1 MAQQGS
7 ATPQLFGAPSPS
19 DPASGFNAS
28 VSSAQ
33 ASAQMQVQA
42 TQQAMGQILQSLQFA
57 LTMKERRTQQAQEIE
72 AANRLETLRQ
82 DRSDSRMR
90 EEQGFMQSRADATN
104 AAEYER
110 ARLRERGETFRQN
123 RSFARGDQQFALK
136 YGQDERRLALDAS
149 EAQARALEMRRSW
162 QAKKAGM
169 QADFGRSLLPL
180 ALSMQPFEPG
190 AVPGTYK
197 VRDDFMS
204 AGGPIGGA
212 QPSLGGQASML
223 QQAGQALGGPQG
235 AAMQG
240 TGQAITAGMP
250 ALGDELRKKS
260 AEGNDL
266 AVEQAKLQGRQGG
279 PSSGSVVG
287 LLPISAG
294 ALDNVGRTLGISL
307 QLGSLQTAVAAG
319 PSIVY
324 NPATKRIEAV
334 GQATPEVQSA
344 VELLNSRAKQIPD
357 ALHSL
362 VGGSVNPFLPQQEVL
377 EIGRNLVA
385 GNPETLVTSPQG
397 GGAYQNGS
405 RPTNEER
412 QKRALEQSRTSFL
425 SVKPPGGA
433 PQQQGAPVA
442 PAPTPGQASGKAP
455 VSEGAANMAREAV
468 NAEAQSREAA
478 SKYLS
483 WFGVGPQALG
493 QPFEPPPET
502 PESRE
507 LARRFAA
514 AERRKFERDNYT
526 QRRVRG
532 GPPPKPAEPAPA
544 APAGPKVTTTLRQTA
559 PPEIRAAAAARAPA
573 APAPQPARPRSSE
586 YATLRLRATAAA
598 RRANLPAAELARV
611 ANSDKA
617 MLDWLVSSLDPD
629 ALAAIEA
636 ARAER
641 VIDDA
646 TASAMTQRLR
656 SAQSARRSAVKVR
669 DR

>member
-82 DRSDSRMR
+82 NRSDSRMR

-104 AAEYER
+104 QAEYER
-110 ARLRERGETFRQN
+110 ARLRERGETFRQG
-123 RSFARGDQQFALK
+123 RSIQRSDQQFALK

-149 EAQARALEMRRSW
+149 EAQARALDMRRSW

-204 AGGPIGGA
+204 AGGAIGS
-212 QPSLGGQASML
+212 SLGGQASML

-250 ALGDELRKKS
+250 ALGEELRKQS
-260 AEGNDL
+260 APGNDL

-279 PSSGSVVG
+279 PGAGNVIG
-287 LLPISAG
+287 LLPISGDAIT
-294 ALDNVGRTLGISL
+294 NVGAKLGISA
-307 QLGSLQTAVAAG
+307 QLGALQAGTAAG

-334 GQATPEVQSA
+334 GQTNPTVQSA
-344 VELLNSRAKQIPD
+344 LDALNSRATQIPD
-357 ALHSL
+357 ALHAL
-362 VGGSVNPFLPQQEVL
+362 VGGSVNPFLPQQEML
-377 EIGRNLVA
+377 ELGRNLVA
-385 GNPETLVTSPQG
+385 GNPQTLTTSPQG
-397 GGAYQNGS
+397 GGAYQPPQQGQQQGGG
-405 RPTNEER
+405 RD
-412 QKRALEQSRTSFL
+412 FL

-433 PQQQGAPVA
+433 PQGQPPPAA
-442 PAPTPGQASGKAP
+442 PAPTPGQAAGKAP
-455 VSEGAANMAREAV
+455 QTEGYRAADRDAY
-468 NAEAQSREAA
+468 NAEIYSRSAAQRYLGSLGVAPTALGTPGTVGSKQPHPFMNGAKGPSQFEQAA
-478 SKYLS
+478 SRS
-483 WFGVGPQALG
+483 RQT
-493 QPFEPPPET
+493 T
-502 PESRE
+502 PE
-507 LARRFAA
+507 ARTTAK
-514 AERRKFERDNYT
+514 AEFER
-526 QRRVRG
+526 Q
-532 GPPPKPAEPAPA
+532 
-544 APAGPKVTTTLRQTA
+544 
-559 PPEIRAAAAARAPA
+559 ARAVGFA
-573 APAPQPARPRSSE
+573 D
-586 YATLRLRATAAA
+586 T
-598 RRANLPAAELARV
+598 RRGTVGKSQA
-611 ANSDKA
+611 
-617 MLDWLVSSLDPD
+617 VSL
-629 ALAAIEA
+629 LNKNGW
-636 ARAER
+636 
-641 VIDDA
+641 DDA
-646 TASAMTQRLR
+646 TVALALDSGLLTEAEINTGRENWRKAQRR
-656 SAQSARRSAVKVR
+656 
-669 DR
+669 